1 MFIGMLVGSGI
12 DSGIDSGR
20 RRFLSQIAVTGSLA
34 LTAGLVTACGGPGG
48 GTGADSGLGV
58 LEIAEQSASQA
69 TKDLWAASQSG
80 DVSAVKAALVA
91 GADIEGIDFSDNK
104 NGRRALNYA
113 ALNNHPAVIEAL
125 LVAGANIESLNRTR
139 FTPLHHAAEGGSI
152 DAIKMLL
159 KHGANKRAKMYRG
172 GIPQQIAEYKGH
184 RDAALLLVP

>member
-1 MFIGMLVGSGI
+1 MFVGVFV
-12 DSGIDSGR
+12 DSAARSGR
-20 RRFLSQIAVTGSLA
+20 RRFLSRIAAAGALG
-34 LTAGLVTACGGPGG
+34 LTAGLVTACAGPGG
-48 GTGADSGLGV
+48 GTGADSGLGR
-58 LEIAEQSASQA
+58 LDIPEQPVAQA

-80 DVSAVKAALVA
+80 DVAAVKAALAA

-113 ALNNHPAVIEAL
+113 ALSNHAAVIEAL
-125 LVAGANIESLNRTR
+125 LAAGANIESLNRTR

-152 DAIKMLL
+152 DAIKTLL